1 MRRVVPCDSA
11 TSRTRQATG
20 RYRPLILVS
29 PRHEFR
35 QYRCFELHPSAV
47 SRTLAGENPLGV
59 SGEPHVHGKHSSPNR
74 TRLARSD
81 SAVATSASGST
92 ESVPERTRHRA
103 APIVGTATNRPS
115 FLVSSVPDESSHDPT
130 TRHNGAATRSPGT
143 RPPSRSR
150 ARQSSSAAAR
160 SATAQGHR
168 TRVGGRAGAG
178 ATLPTYLCHLDP
190 AGGRSVNAGAS
201 ARSEAWIAANLPRDS
216 GLLTD
221 ESVRQDLIKLGYPRE
236 RIRSYSG
243 GLKVAAPGAPDA
255 GPYEFVVST
264 PILRT
269 VSKFAEARLNRAL
282 GSSVAVAIF
291 GTGAEQV
298 SVRQVHSTT
307 DGITNDRRAADD
319 RSRLLAGQALLR
331 NPALKVSPSA
341 RPWLIPAG
349 WICGP
354 RRCSRCLRNRVP
366 FSCSRFPAILLR

>member
-1 MRRVVPCDSA
+1 V
-11 TSRTRQATG
+11 
-20 RYRPLILVS
+20 
-29 PRHEFR
+29 
-35 QYRCFELHPSAV
+35 
-47 SRTLAGENPLGV
+47 
-59 SGEPHVHGKHSSPNR
+59 
-74 TRLARSD
+74 
-81 SAVATSASGST
+81 SAVAL
-92 ESVPERTRHRA
+92 EP
-103 APIVGTATNRPS
+103 APRFRRIDVT
-115 FLVSSVPDESSHDPT
+115 LILL
-130 TRHNGAATRSPGT
+130 
-143 RPPSRSR
+143 
-150 ARQSSSAAAR
+150 AAALIV
-160 SATAQGHR
+160 AFVVMLLGTE
-168 TRVGGRAGAG
+168 RAGMNK
-178 ATLPTYLCHLDP
+178 P
-190 AGGRSVNAGAS
+190 ASVNAGAL
-201 ARSEAWIAANLPRDS
+201 ARSEAWIAANMPRDS